1 LCSGLSYIGYLRGLE
16 TALNADTKA
25 TFLPATCFQLYTEP
39 ACTNTNECDV
49 WDTATVRM
57 AMWHVTNLF
66 LYVLGI
72 VHKVPCRE
80 VAAAVA
86 FVH

>member
-1 LCSGLSYIGYLRGLE
+1 
-16 TALNADTKA
+16 
-25 TFLPATCFQLYTEP
+25 
-39 ACTNTNECDV
+39 
-49 WDTATVRM
+49 M